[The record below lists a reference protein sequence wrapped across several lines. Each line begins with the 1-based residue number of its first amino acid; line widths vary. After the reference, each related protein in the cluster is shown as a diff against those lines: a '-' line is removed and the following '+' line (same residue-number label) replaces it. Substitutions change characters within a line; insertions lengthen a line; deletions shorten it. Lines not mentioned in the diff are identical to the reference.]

1 MFKRILVLA
10 DNYKLTDFLLRYIPE
25 VFPHSEY
32 HVLSVADLSFD
43 FLSMTD
49 YIKETLDES
58 AIEAMLHCA
67 TILEESGIT
76 PKKTIL
82 RGNFQAV
89 VEKYVRENGIGL
101 VATELYIDEEEKKS
115 QFGHHIEGLFKSV
128 PVPIFAMDRPVELRR
143 PKSLSI
149 LYTGTQHSD
158 IALRLGLRLAK
169 YLEIPSTV
177 MFCGGLQ
184 RKAMYPGIESAGQEV
199 GVTMHIDTSEYN
211 SVEDIVKMAGTH
223 DLFVTSR
230 GGRSWGDR
238 VAMVFKRLPLSRME
252 IETIRYV
259 PVPMLLVGETM
270 GMSYG

>member
-1 MFKRILVLA
+1 MFNRILVLA
-10 DNYKLTDFLLRYIPE
+10 DNYKLTDFLLRFIPE

-49 YIKETLDES
+49 YIKETLEES

-67 TILEESGIT
+67 TVLEESGIT

-128 PVPIFAMDRPVELRR
+128 PVPIFAMDRSVELRR

-169 YLEIPSTV
+169 YLEIPSNV

-211 SVEDIVKMAGTH
+211 SVEDIVRMASTH

-252 IETIRYV
+252 IETIRCV

-270 GMSYG
+270 GVSFG